1 MKELVNII
9 EDEFGV
15 LFTKYE
21 LSVAGKKLVEKVEK
35 ETDYHFDKVVK
46 GTIRFIPNEPE
57 DDTSRWIKVSNDGFV
72 TAYRCGIGIGCKPDT
87 QQFYNVVSGMS
98 QVRATMLGKRA
109 YPATYK
115 GWRVIIDN

>member
-72 TAYRCGIGIGCKPDT
+72 TAYRCGRRI
-87 QQFYNVVSGMS
+87 
-98 QVRATMLGKRA
+98 
-109 YPATYK
+109 
-115 GWRVIIDN
+115 

>member
-46 GTIRFIPNEPE
+46 GTIRIH
-57 DDTSRWIKVSNDGFV
+57 SK
-72 TAYRCGIGIGCKPDT
+72 
-87 QQFYNVVSGMS
+87 
-98 QVRATMLGKRA
+98 
-109 YPATYK
+109 
-115 GWRVIIDN
+115 